1 MFKKYKSQVFTLKI
15 QITNLFFLSTVLLF
29 ISGCQELE
37 QINLYNHSNLPPTT
51 QENQLATKVIVIKP
65 KNSKSN
71 RNKKLRNIFK
81 PYINMSSLK
90 QKLSRKYSLNAK
102 LAEIKNNINKSKIF
116 IKPIYKVNFDIDK
129 VRYNLSLKEKSNVY
143 RNSVFTKK
151 TFEVI
156 ELITVETIGSLNLTN
171 MKLLFGENDYTRK
184 HGKIITYQYRYNK
197 CVLDLFFNENSK
209 KLIFYDMRKRNYEGS
224 LSIKKCLLDVNL
236 RKIKL
241 YKS

>member
-1 MFKKYKSQVFTLKI
+1 LKI

-37 QINLYNHSNLPPTT
+37 QINLYNQSNLPPKN
-51 QENQLATKVIVIKP
+51 QENQLATKVIIVKP
-65 KNSKSN
+65 KNSISN
-71 RNKKLRNIFK
+71 RNEELRNVFE

-90 QKLSRKYSLNAK
+90 QKLNSKYSLNSK

-116 IKPIYKVNFDIDK
+116 IKPIYKVNFDIDE
-129 VRYNLSLKEKSNVY
+129 VRYNLSLKEKSSIY
-143 RNSVFTKK
+143 RNSVYTKK

-171 MKLLFGENDYTRK
+171 MKLFFGESDYTRK
-184 HGKIITYQYRYNK
+184 HGKILTYQYRLDK
-197 CVLDLFFNENSK
+197 CVLDLFFNENSN
-209 KLIFYDMRKRNYEGS
+209 KLIFYDIRKRDYDGS
-224 LSIKKCLLDVNL
+224 LSIKKCLLEVNL

>member
-1 MFKKYKSQVFTLKI
+1 MKI

-37 QINLYNHSNLPPTT
+37 QINLYNQSNLPPKN
-51 QENQLATKVIVIKP
+51 QENQLATKVIIVKP
-65 KNSKSN
+65 KNSISN
-71 RNKKLRNIFK
+71 RNEELRNVFK

-90 QKLSRKYSLNAK
+90 QKLNSKYSLNSK

-116 IKPIYKVNFDIDK
+116 IKPMYKVNFDIDE
-129 VRYNLSLKEKSNVY
+129 VRYNLSLKEKSNIY

-171 MKLLFGENDYTRK
+171 MKLYFGENDYTRK
-184 HGKIITYQYRYNK
+184 HGKILTYQYRFDE
-197 CVLDLFFNENSK
+197 CVLDLFFNENSNR
-209 KLIFYDMRKRNYEGS
+209 LIFYDMRKRDYDGS
-224 LSIKKCLLDVNL
+224 LSIKKCLLEVNL

>member
-1 MFKKYKSQVFTLKI
+1 MKI

-37 QINLYNHSNLPPTT
+37 QINLYNQSNLPPTN
-51 QENQLATKVIVIKP
+51 QENQLATKVIIIKA
-65 KNSKSN
+65 KNSIS
-71 RNKKLRNIFK
+71 
-81 PYINMSSLK
+81 MTSLK
-90 QKLSRKYSLNAK
+90 QKLNSKYSLNSK

-116 IKPIYKVNFDIDK
+116 IKPMYKVNFDIDE
-129 VRYNLSLKEKSNVY
+129 VRFNISLKEKSSIY
-143 RNSVFTKK
+143 SNSVFTKK

-171 MKLLFGENDYTRK
+171 MKLYFGENDYTRK
-184 HGKIITYQYRYNK
+184 HGKILTYQYRFDK
-197 CVLDLFFNENSK
+197 CVLDLFFNENSN
-209 KLIFYDMRKRNYEGS
+209 KLIFFDMRKRDYNGS
-224 LSIKKCLLDVNL
+224 LSIKKCLLEVNL

>member
-1 MFKKYKSQVFTLKI
+1 MKI

-37 QINLYNHSNLPPTT
+37 QINLYNQSNLPPKN
-51 QENQLATKVIVIKP
+51 QENQLATKVIIVKP
-65 KNSKSN
+65 KNSISN
-71 RNKKLRNIFK
+71 RNEELRNVFK

-90 QKLSRKYSLNAK
+90 QKLNSKYSLNSK

-116 IKPIYKVNFDIDK
+116 IKPIYKVNFDIDE
-129 VRYNLSLKEKSNVY
+129 VRFNLSLKEKSSIY

-156 ELITVETIGSLNLTN
+156 ELMTVETISSLNLTN
-171 MKLLFGENDYTRK
+171 MKLFFGESDYTRK
-184 HGKIITYQYRYNK
+184 HGKILTYQYRLDK
-197 CVLDLFFNENSK
+197 CVLDLFFNENSN
-209 KLIFYDMRKRNYEGS
+209 KLIFYDIRKRDYDGS
-224 LSIKKCLLDVNL
+224 LSIKKCLLEINL

>member
-1 MFKKYKSQVFTLKI
+1 MKI

-37 QINLYNHSNLPPTT
+37 QINLYNQSNLPLKN
-51 QENQLATKVIVIKP
+51 QENQLATKVIIVKP
-65 KNSKSN
+65 KNSISN
-71 RNKKLRNIFK
+71 RNEELRNVFK

-90 QKLSRKYSLNAK
+90 QKLNSKYSLNSK
-102 LAEIKNNINKSKIF
+102 LAEIKNNINKSMIF
-116 IKPIYKVNFDIDK
+116 IKPMYKINFDIDQ
-129 VRYNLSLKEKSNVY
+129 VRFNISLKEKSSIY
-143 RNSVFTKK
+143 KNSVFTKK

-171 MKLLFGENDYTRK
+171 MKLYFGENDYTRK
-184 HGKIITYQYRYNK
+184 HGKILTYQYRFDE

-209 KLIFYDMRKRNYEGS
+209 KLVFYDMRKRDYDGS
-224 LSIKKCLLDVNL
+224 LSIKKCLLEVNL

-241 YKS
+241 YRS

>member
-1 MFKKYKSQVFTLKI
+1 MKI

-37 QINLYNHSNLPPTT
+37 QINLYNQSNLPPKN
-51 QENQLATKVIVIKP
+51 QENQLATKVIIVKP
-65 KNSKSN
+65 KNSISN
-71 RNKKLRNIFK
+71 RNEELRNVFK

-90 QKLSRKYSLNAK
+90 QKLNSKYSLNSK

-116 IKPIYKVNFDIDK
+116 IKPMYKVNFDIDE
-129 VRYNLSLKEKSNVY
+129 VRFNLSLKEKSSVY

-156 ELITVETIGSLNLTN
+156 ELITVETISSLNLTN
-171 MKLLFGENDYTRK
+171 MKLFFGENDYTRK
-184 HGKIITYQYRYNK
+184 HGKILTYQYRFDE
-197 CVLDLFFNENSK
+197 CVLDLFFNENSN
-209 KLIFYDMRKRNYEGS
+209 KLIFYDMRKRDYDGS
-224 LSIKKCLLDVNL
+224 LSIKKCLLEVNL

>member
-1 MFKKYKSQVFTLKI
+1 MKI

-37 QINLYNHSNLPPTT
+37 QINLYNQSNLPPKN
-51 QENQLATKVIVIKP
+51 QVNQLTTKVIIVKP
-65 KNSKSN
+65 KNSISN
-71 RNKKLRNIFK
+71 RNEELRNIFK

-90 QKLSRKYSLNAK
+90 QKLNNKYSLNSK

-116 IKPIYKVNFDIDK
+116 IKPMYKVNFDIDE
-129 VRYNLSLKEKSNVY
+129 VRFNISLKEKSSIY

-171 MKLLFGENDYTRK
+171 MKLLFGENDYIRK

-197 CVLDLFFNENSK
+197 CVLDLFFNENSN
-209 KLIFYDMRKRNYEGS
+209 KLIFFDMRKRDYNGS
-224 LSIKKCLLDVNL
+224 LSIKKCLLEVNL

-241 YKS
+241 YRS

>member
-1 MFKKYKSQVFTLKI
+1 MKI

-37 QINLYNHSNLPPTT
+37 QINLYNQSNLPPKN
-51 QENQLATKVIVIKP
+51 QENKLATEVIIVKT
-65 KNSKSN
+65 KNSISN
-71 RNKKLRNIFK
+71 RNEKLTNIFK

-90 QKLSRKYSLNAK
+90 LNLNNAYFLNSK
-102 LAEIKNNINKSKIF
+102 LAEIKNRINKSKIF
-116 IKPIYKVNFDIDK
+116 IKPNYKVNFNIDK
-129 VRYNLSLKEKSNVY
+129 IRYTLSLKEKSSIY

-171 MKLLFGENDYTRK
+171 MKLFFGENDYTRK
-184 HGKIITYQYRYNK
+184 HGKMLTYQYRFDI
-197 CVLDLFFNENSK
+197 CVLDLFFNENSN
-209 KLIFYDMRKRNYEGS
+209 KLIFYDIRKRDYDGS
-224 LSIKKCLLDVNL
+224 LSIKKCLLEVNL

>member
-1 MFKKYKSQVFTLKI
+1 MKI

-37 QINLYNHSNLPPTT
+37 QINLYNQSNLPPKN
-51 QENQLATKVIVIKP
+51 QENQLATKVIIVKP
-65 KNSKSN
+65 KNSISN
-71 RNKKLRNIFK
+71 RNKELRNVFK

-90 QKLSRKYSLNAK
+90 QKLNSKYSLNSK

-116 IKPIYKVNFDIDK
+116 IKPTYKVSFDIDE
-129 VRYNLSLKEKSNVY
+129 VRYNLSLKEKSSIY

-171 MKLLFGENDYTRK
+171 MKLYFGENDYTRK
-184 HGKIITYQYRYNK
+184 HGKILTYQYRFDE
-197 CVLDLFFNENSK
+197 CVLDLFFNENSN
-209 KLIFYDMRKRNYEGS
+209 KLIFYDMRKRDYDGS
-224 LSIKKCLLDVNL
+224 LSIKKCLLEVNL

>member
-1 MFKKYKSQVFTLKI
+1 MKI

-37 QINLYNHSNLPPTT
+37 QINLYNHSNLPPTN

-71 RNKKLRNIFK
+71 RNKELRNIFK

-90 QKLSRKYSLNAK
+90 QKINSKYSLNSK

-116 IKPIYKVNFDIDK
+116 IKPIYKVNFDIDE
-129 VRYNLSLKEKSNVY
+129 VRYNLSLKEKSSIY
-143 RNSVFTKK
+143 RNSIFTKGSFK
-151 TFEVI
+151 VI
-156 ELITVETIGSLNLTN
+156 KLITIENIGSLNLDDI
-171 MKLLFGENDYTRK
+171 KLFFGENYYFRK
-184 HGKIITYQYRYNK
+184 HGKILTYQYRFDK
-197 CVLDLFFNENSK
+197 CVLDLFFNENSNE
-209 KLIFYDMRKRNYEGS
+209 LIFYDIRKRDYDGT
-224 LSIKKCLLDVNL
+224 LSIKECILEVNL
-236 RKIKL
+236 KKIRL

>member
-1 MFKKYKSQVFTLKI
+1 MKI

-37 QINLYNHSNLPPTT
+37 QINLYNQSNLPPKN
-51 QENQLATKVIVIKP
+51 QENQLATKVIIVKP
-65 KNSKSN
+65 KNSISN
-71 RNKKLRNIFK
+71 RNKELRNVFK

-90 QKLSRKYSLNAK
+90 QKLNSKYSLNSK

-116 IKPIYKVNFDIDK
+116 IKPMYKVNFDIDK
-129 VRYNLSLKEKSNVY
+129 VRYNLSLMEKSSIY

-171 MKLLFGENDYTRK
+171 MKLYFGENDYTRK
-184 HGKIITYQYRYNK
+184 HGKILTYQYRFDN
-197 CVLDLFFNENSK
+197 CVLDLFFNENSN
-209 KLIFYDMRKRNYEGS
+209 KLIFYDMRKRDYDGS
-224 LSIKKCLLDVNL
+224 LSIKKCLLEVNL

-241 YKS
+241 YRS

>member
-1 MFKKYKSQVFTLKI
+1 MKI

-37 QINLYNHSNLPPTT
+37 QINLYNQGNLPPTN
-51 QENQLATKVIVIKP
+51 QENQLATKVIIIKP
-65 KNSKSN
+65 KNSISN
-71 RNKKLRNIFK
+71 RNEELRNVFK

-90 QKLSRKYSLNAK
+90 QKLNSKYSLNSK

-116 IKPIYKVNFDIDK
+116 IKPMYKVNFDIDE
-129 VRYNLSLKEKSNVY
+129 VRFNLSLKEKSNIY

-171 MKLLFGENDYTRK
+171 MKLFFGENDYTRK
-184 HGKIITYQYRYNK
+184 HGKILTYQYRFNE
-197 CVLDLFFNENSK
+197 CVLDLFFNENSN
-209 KLIFYDMRKRNYEGS
+209 KLIFYDMRKRDYDGS
-224 LSIKKCLLDVNL
+224 LSIKKCLLEVNL

-241 YKS
+241 YRS

>member
-1 MFKKYKSQVFTLKI
+1 MKI

-37 QINLYNHSNLPPTT
+37 QINLYNQSNLPPKN
-51 QENQLATKVIVIKP
+51 QENQLATKMINVKP
-65 KNSKSN
+65 KNYISN
-71 RNKKLRNIFK
+71 RNEELRNVFK

-90 QKLSRKYSLNAK
+90 QKLNSKYSLNSK
-102 LAEIKNNINKSKIF
+102 LAKIKNNINKSKIF
-116 IKPIYKVNFDIDK
+116 IKPIYKVNFDIDE
-129 VRYNLSLKEKSNVY
+129 VRYNLSLKEKSSIY
-143 RNSVFTKK
+143 RNSVFTRK

-171 MKLLFGENDYTRK
+171 MKLFFGESDYTRK
-184 HGKIITYQYRYNK
+184 HGKILTYQYRLDK
-197 CVLDLFFNENSK
+197 CVLDLFFNENSN
-209 KLIFYDMRKRNYEGS
+209 KLIFYDIRKRDYDGS
-224 LSIKKCLLDVNL
+224 LSIKKCLLEVNL

>member
-1 MFKKYKSQVFTLKI
+1 MKI

-37 QINLYNHSNLPPTT
+37 QINLYNQSNLPHTN
-51 QENQLATKVIVIKP
+51 QKNQLATKVIIVKP
-65 KNSKSN
+65 KKSISN
-71 RNKKLRNIFK
+71 RNEELRNVFK

-90 QKLSRKYSLNAK
+90 QKLNSKYSLNSK

-116 IKPIYKVNFDIDK
+116 IKPVYKINFDVDE
-129 VRYNLSLKEKSNVY
+129 VRFNISLKEKSSIY

-171 MKLLFGENDYTRK
+171 MKLYFGENDYTRK
-184 HGKIITYQYRYNK
+184 HGKILTYQYRFDE
-197 CVLDLFFNENSK
+197 CVLDLFFNENSN
-209 KLIFYDMRKRNYEGS
+209 KLIFYDMRKRDYDGS
-224 LSIKKCLLDVNL
+224 LSIKKCLLEVNL

-241 YKS
+241 YRS

>member
-1 MFKKYKSQVFTLKI
+1 MKI

-37 QINLYNHSNLPPTT
+37 QINLYNQSNLPPKN
-51 QENQLATKVIVIKP
+51 QENQLATRMIIVKP
-65 KNSKSN
+65 KNSISN
-71 RNKKLRNIFK
+71 RNEELRNVFK

-90 QKLSRKYSLNAK
+90 QKLNNKYSLNSK

-116 IKPIYKVNFDIDK
+116 IKPMYKVNFDIDE
-129 VRYNLSLKEKSNVY
+129 VRFNISLKEKSSIY

-171 MKLLFGENDYTRK
+171 MKLYFGENDYTRK
-184 HGKIITYQYRYNK
+184 HGKILTYQYHFDE
-197 CVLDLFFNENSK
+197 CVLDLFFNENSN
-209 KLIFYDMRKRNYEGS
+209 KLIFYDIRKRDYDGS
-224 LSIKKCLLDVNL
+224 LSIKKCLLEVNL

>member
-1 MFKKYKSQVFTLKI
+1 MKI

-37 QINLYNHSNLPPTT
+37 QINLYNQSNLPPKN
-51 QENQLATKVIVIKP
+51 QENQLATKVIIVKP
-65 KNSKSN
+65 KNSISN
-71 RNKKLRNIFK
+71 RKEKLRNVFK
-81 PYINMSSLK
+81 PYINMS
-90 QKLSRKYSLNAK
+90 
-102 LAEIKNNINKSKIF
+102 KIF
-116 IKPIYKVNFDIDK
+116 IKPMYKVNFDIDK
-129 VRYNLSLKEKSNVY
+129 VRFNLSLKEKSSIY

-171 MKLLFGENDYTRK
+171 MKLFFGENDYTRK
-184 HGKIITYQYRYNK
+184 HGKILTYQYRFDK
-197 CVLDLFFNENSK
+197 CVLDLFFNENSN
-209 KLIFYDMRKRNYEGS
+209 KLIFYDMRKRDYDGS
-224 LSIKKCLLDVNL
+224 LSIKKCLLEVNL

>member
-1 MFKKYKSQVFTLKI
+1 MKI

-37 QINLYNHSNLPPTT
+37 QINLYNQSNLPPKN
-51 QENQLATKVIVIKP
+51 QENQLATKVIIVKP
-65 KNSKSN
+65 KNSISN
-71 RNKKLRNIFK
+71 RNEELRNIFK

-90 QKLSRKYSLNAK
+90 QKLNSKYSLNSK

-116 IKPIYKVNFDIDK
+116 IKPMYKVNFDIDE
-129 VRYNLSLKEKSNVY
+129 VRFNISLKEKSRIY

-184 HGKIITYQYRYNK
+184 HGKILTYQYRFDN
-197 CVLDLFFNENSK
+197 CVLDLFFNENSNE
-209 KLIFYDMRKRNYEGS
+209 LIFYDMRERDYNGF
-224 LSIKKCLLDVNL
+224 LSIKKCLLEVNL

>member
-1 MFKKYKSQVFTLKI
+1 MKI
-15 QITNLFFLSTVLLF
+15 QITKLFFLSTVLLL

-37 QINLYNHSNLPPTT
+37 QINLYNQSNLPPTN
-51 QENQLATKVIVIKP
+51 QENQLATKVIIVKP
-65 KNSKSN
+65 KNSISN
-71 RNKKLRNIFK
+71 RNEELRNIFK

-90 QKLSRKYSLNAK
+90 QKLNSKYSLNSK

-116 IKPIYKVNFDIDK
+116 IKPMYKVNFDIDE
-129 VRYNLSLKEKSNVY
+129 VRFNLSLKEKSSIY

-171 MKLLFGENDYTRK
+171 MKLYFGENDYTRK
-184 HGKIITYQYRYNK
+184 HGKILTYQYRFHE
-197 CVLDLFFNENSK
+197 CVLDLFFNENSN
-209 KLIFYDMRKRNYEGS
+209 KLIFYDMRKRDYDGS
-224 LSIKKCLLDVNL
+224 LSIKKCLLEVNL

>member
-1 MFKKYKSQVFTLKI
+1 MKI

-37 QINLYNHSNLPPTT
+37 QINLYNQSNLPPKN
-51 QENQLATKVIVIKP
+51 QENQLATKVIIVKP
-65 KNSKSN
+65 KNSISN
-71 RNKKLRNIFK
+71 RNEELRNVFK

-90 QKLSRKYSLNAK
+90 QKLNSKYSLNSK
-102 LAEIKNNINKSKIF
+102 LAEIKYNINKSKIF
-116 IKPIYKVNFDIDK
+116 IKPMYKVNFDIDE
-129 VRYNLSLKEKSNVY
+129 VRFNISLKEKSSIY

-156 ELITVETIGSLNLTN
+156 ELITVKTISSLNLTN
-171 MKLLFGENDYTRK
+171 MKLYFGDNDYTRK
-184 HGKIITYQYRYNK
+184 HGKILTYQYRFDE
-197 CVLDLFFNENSK
+197 CVLDLFFNENSN
-209 KLIFYDMRKRNYEGS
+209 KLIFYDMRKRDYDGS
-224 LSIKKCLLDVNL
+224 LSIKKCLLEVNL

>member
-1 MFKKYKSQVFTLKI
+1 MKI
-15 QITNLFFLSTVLLF
+15 QITNLIFLSTVLLF

-37 QINLYNHSNLPPTT
+37 QINLYNQSNLPPKN
-51 QENQLATKVIVIKP
+51 QENQLATKVIIVKP
-65 KNSKSN
+65 KNSISN
-71 RNKKLRNIFK
+71 RNQELRNFFK

-90 QKLSRKYSLNAK
+90 QKLNSKYSLNSK

-116 IKPIYKVNFDIDK
+116 IKPMYKVNFDIDE
-129 VRYNLSLKEKSNVY
+129 VRFNISLKEKSSIY

-171 MKLLFGENDYTRK
+171 MKLYFGENDYTRK
-184 HGKIITYQYRYNK
+184 HGKILTYQYRFDE
-197 CVLDLFFNENSK
+197 CVLDLFFNENSN
-209 KLIFYDMRKRNYEGS
+209 KLIFYDMRKRDYDGS
-224 LSIKKCLLDVNL
+224 LSIKKCLLEVNL

-241 YKS
+241 YRS